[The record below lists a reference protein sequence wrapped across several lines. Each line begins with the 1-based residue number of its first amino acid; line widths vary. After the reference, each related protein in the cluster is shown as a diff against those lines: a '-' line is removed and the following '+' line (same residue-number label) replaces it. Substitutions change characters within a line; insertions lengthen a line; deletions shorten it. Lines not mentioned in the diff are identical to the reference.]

1 MIEQYAREDTDY
13 SFTIEQIG
21 RLERIL
27 LSTRKSAVGS
37 PYTLDVIA
45 RIQYQEIARLRA
57 ELDAALGF
65 DANAAKQST
74 PNSAHPRKDIP
85 PK

>member
-1 MIEQYAREDTDY
+1 MRQDTDY
-13 SFTIEQIG
+13 RFTIEQIA

-27 LSTRKSAVGS
+27 LSTRQSAVGS

-65 DANAAKQST
+65 DANATNRSIQNNT
-74 PNSAHPRKDIP
+74 HP
-85 PK
+85 